1 MLDYLDKRY
10 DRPELWVLENGIS
23 EKGEAGRRGAA
34 ALRDPL
40 RIRYFSGY
48 LSEVCK

>member
-10 DRPELWVLENGIS
+10 GRPDIWVLENGIS
-23 EKGEAGRRGAA
+23 EKGEGWETGDA

-40 RIRYFSGY
+40 RIRYFQGY
-48 LSEVCK
+48 ISEACK